1 MPPISRK
8 RLARND
14 TNRTL
19 RSSVKASKVRTP
31 RVRSLFEQA
40 SEMSKRISQK
50 KPSPFDGK
58 GEPSELKHWLRE
70 FDKLFDVVE
79 CLEELKVNQA
89 AFYLTGE
96 VDYWWANSKAGLLEQ
111 ADGDLDWG
119 MFKRAMREKFLP
131 AACEKGQV
139 ERVCSIRDG

>member
-1 MPPISRK
+1 MPPISWK

-19 RSSVKASKVRTP
+19 RNLVKALTEVGTP
-31 RVRSLFEQA
+31 RTKSMSKQA

-96 VDYWWANSKAGLLEQ
+96 VDYW
-111 ADGDLDWG
+111 
-119 MFKRAMREKFLP
+119 
-131 AACEKGQV
+131 
-139 ERVCSIRDG
+139 

>member
-40 SEMSKRISQK
+40 SEMSKRISQS
-50 KPSPFDGK
+50 KPFPFDGK
-58 GEPSELKHWLRE
+58 GEPSELENWLRE

-96 VDYWWANSKAGLLEQ
+96 ADYWWANSKAGLLEPFE
-111 ADGDLDWG
+111 GVFDWA
-119 MFKRAMREKFLP
+119 MF
-131 AACEKGQV
+131 
-139 ERVCSIRDG
+139 